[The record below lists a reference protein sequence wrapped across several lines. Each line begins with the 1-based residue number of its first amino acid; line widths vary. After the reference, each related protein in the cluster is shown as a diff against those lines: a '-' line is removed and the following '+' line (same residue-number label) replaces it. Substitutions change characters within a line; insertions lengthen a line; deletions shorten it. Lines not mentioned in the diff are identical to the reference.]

1 MAFDGMNCL
10 KSGLEIKKIYI
21 SSVWK
26 IQKFIKKTKKQ
37 KKTKN
42 HNKQKQNN
50 KAEQT
55 FLKNGNKLI

>member
-1 MAFDGMNCL
+1 MFL
-10 KSGLEIKKIYI
+10 KSGLKIKNIYI

-26 IQKFIKKTKKQ
+26 IQKIIKKTKKQ